1 MEAKQ
6 AELQASF
13 EDEGGRPG
21 LHDALPAPASQ
32 ATVDERASVIQTR
45 EVLSHTRANGG
56 GGGDAEGAAASD
68 DRMRALAARAKMS
81 QIARAQASE
90 IALLRKELDRL
101 RQKAFPAFP
110 A

>member
-1 MEAKQ
+1 M
-6 AELQASF
+6 
-13 EDEGGRPG
+13 GGENPCSRPP
-21 LHDALPAPASQ
+21 LPPVPGQ

-45 EVLSHTRANGG
+45 EVLSQTRGNGG
-56 GGGDAEGAAASD
+56 GGIEAEGAAAAD
-68 DRMRALAARAKMS
+68 DRMRALAARAKLT

-90 IALLRKELDRL
+90 ITLLRKELDRL